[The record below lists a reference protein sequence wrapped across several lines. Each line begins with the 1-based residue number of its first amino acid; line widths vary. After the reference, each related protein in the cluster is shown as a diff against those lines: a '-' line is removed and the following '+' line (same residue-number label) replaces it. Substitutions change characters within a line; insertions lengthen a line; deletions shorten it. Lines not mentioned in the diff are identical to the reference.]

1 MPASAVAGP
10 TALTFVIG
18 LAVATGAAWWGTS
31 LLRRYALA
39 RAIVDIPNQRSSHS
53 SPTPRGGGLAIV
65 IVALVGV
72 ALQVAAG
79 GLEREIGIGILPAG
93 ALTALVGWIDDHGDL
108 RARWRALAQFAA
120 AIWFVYWAGAPASIL
135 VGAWSV
141 PLGVSAPVLAVVGLV
156 WLTNLFNFMDGID
169 GIAAGEAVSVGMV
182 GGLLL
187 LASGAPGLAG
197 TAFLVAAASMGFL
210 VWNWAPARI
219 FMGDVGSGFL
229 GFMLGAVA
237 IASDQAGAVPL
248 VVWMLLL
255 GVFVFDA
262 TVTLIRRLRR
272 ERFYEAHRRHAYQ
285 RAVAAGLSHR
295 TVTLLVLALNALL
308 SAFAGIAWAWPDAAP
323 IAALAV
329 IGLLTFTYLVVERR
343 HAMWADSGARVER
356 STIMK

>member
-31 LLRRYALA
+31 LLRRYTLV
-39 RAIVDIPNQRSSHS
+39 RSILDIPNQRSSHS

-72 ALQVAAG
+72 ALQMSAG
-79 GLEREIGIGILPAG
+79 GLEREIAIGILPAG
-93 ALTALVGWIDDHGDL
+93 ALIALIGWIDDHGGL

-120 AIWFVYWAGAPASIL
+120 ATWFVYWAGAPASIL
-135 VGAWSV
+135 VGEWSLS
-141 PLGVSAPVLAVVGLV
+141 LGASAPILAVVGLV

-169 GIAAGEAVSVGMV
+169 GIAAGEAVSVCMV

-237 IASDQAGAVPL
+237 IASDRAGAVPL
-248 VVWMLLL
+248 MIWMLLL

-262 TVTLIRRLRR
+262 TATLLRRLRR
-272 ERFYEAHRRHAYQ
+272 EPFYEAHRRHAYQ
-285 RAVAAGLSHR
+285 RAVRAGLSHS
-295 TVTLLVLALNALL
+295 TVTMGVLALNAILAL
-308 SAFAGIAWAWPDAAP
+308 FAGIALVRPRIAP
-323 IAALAV
+323 LAALAAL
-329 IGLLTFTYLVVERR
+329 GLLAFTYLLIERR
-343 HAMWADSGARVER
+343 QPMWADRRVR
-356 STIMK
+356 PDLQQQ

>member
-1 MPASAVAGP
+1 MPGSAVGGP

-39 RAIVDIPNQRSSHS
+39 QSIVDIPNQRSSHS

-72 ALQVAAG
+72 ALQAAAG
-79 GLEREIGIGILPAG
+79 GLEREIAIGIMPAG
-93 ALTALVGWIDDHGDL
+93 ALIALIGWIDDRGDL

-120 AIWFVYWAGAPASIL
+120 AIWFVYWVGAPESL
-135 VGAWSV
+135 W
-141 PLGVSAPVLAVVGLV
+141 LGVWPFRLGLAAPVLAVVGLV

-187 LASGAPGLAG
+187 LAAGAPGLAG
-197 TAFLVAAASMGFL
+197 TALLVATGSLGFL
-210 VWNWAPARI
+210 FWNWEPARI

-237 IASDQAGAVPL
+237 IASDRAGAVPL
-248 VVWMLLL
+248 LVWMLLL

-262 TVTLIRRLRR
+262 TVTLIRRLPR

-295 TVTLLVLALNALL
+295 TVTVLVLALNALL
-308 SAFAGIAWAWPDAAP
+308 SALAGIAWARPDAAL
-323 IAALAV
+323 IAVLAV
-329 IGLLTFTYLVVERR
+329 IGLLTFTYLLVERR
-343 HAMWADSGARVER
+343 HAMWADSGARAKR